1 MINKTIGTYAI
12 VAAVVIAALWV
23 IPPVGV
29 MAALLALAVIPP
41 WGRGLIERA
50 AISTIV
56 GLAIISLAFPREGAT
71 PVTPESA
78 RLTLTVL
85 LIAAVALRLIPR
97 LRDVPL
103 PRIGISDMA
112 IITFAIIGWIWLT
125 SAYWNVEPE
134 QMISGLFF
142 SGWDNQGH
150 LVPFANTYMQQSTT
164 WTTIDG
170 TIAWNQW
177 YPALHSTL
185 WALGELAV
193 NGAGASRVELLWPY
207 VTWNAISFVASFA
220 ALAYVAGDLAA
231 RLVTT
236 YKSWARLLAVGAV
249 ALFGLLGS
257 PALLYNSGFTNFVM
271 GVALVVTATY
281 LSARSMRSARIL
293 GWFLIPAA
301 GIAVLGLWTPLIIAL
316 VPAGIVV
323 LIALWRGPGTEAQAK
338 PTTRRILTIVWA
350 ITSAAIIGLIALDQ
364 SRAILAVDGDSSA
377 GEFTEEIGRVGVG
390 MIPFNTGIALI
401 SPILAILAAIMVR
414 KRGISM
420 MIAVATPVLTTGIIA
435 WIFATGADANGVPR
449 LQSYYVLKA
458 LDGMLLMIAPVLA
471 ALIAAVIVRALANTS
486 VLTKTAGSLTA
497 GLIGLMAFGY
507 VGVHP
512 AQPWD
517 SFTAAP
523 GVQAGNSR
531 VNSVQ
536 NSIVGQSIL
545 AGVQGAQTA
554 PDRTPLLWDGSGQ
567 LQNLWVR
574 TLTGVL
580 STQEARF
587 YGGMPPAP
595 YESKAVDYITLTL
608 NVRPTLDI
616 AIVWYRPPSGELLT
630 DSQGLWAPGRVE
642 LVKVPMRQSPLC
654 EECPT

>member
-1 MINKTIGTYAI
+1 MINRALVTYAV
-12 VAAVVIAALWV
+12 VAAAVIAV
-23 IPPVGV
+23 IWAMPSVGV
-29 MAALLALAVIPP
+29 VAGVVALAVIPP

-50 AISTIV
+50 AISAIV
-56 GLAIISLAFPREGAT
+56 VLGIVSLVFPREGAM

-78 RLTLTVL
+78 RLTLTAL
-85 LIAAVALRLIPR
+85 LIATVALRIVPR

-103 PRIGISDMA
+103 PRVGVSDIA
-112 IITFAIIGWIWLT
+112 IVAVAVIGWIWLT
-125 SAYWNVEPE
+125 GAYWNVTPE

-150 LVPFANTYMQQSTT
+150 LLPFANTYMQQSTT
-164 WTTIDG
+164 WATIDG

-177 YPALHSTL
+177 YPALHSTI

-231 RLVTT
+231 RIVSTNKT
-236 YKSWARLLAVGAV
+236 WARFLAVGAV

-257 PALLYNSGFTNFVM
+257 PALLYNAGFTNFVM
-271 GVALVVTATY
+271 GVALVVAATY
-281 LSARSMRSARIL
+281 LSARSIRSARTL

-301 GIAVLGLWTPLIIAL
+301 GVAALGLWTPLILAL

-323 LIALWRGPGTEAQAK
+323 LIALWRAPQFA
-338 PTTRRILTIVWA
+338 PMTRRILTVIWVVA
-350 ITSAAIIGLIALDQ
+350 SATVIGFIALDQ
-364 SRAILAVDGDSSA
+364 SQAILAVDGESTA

-401 SPILAILAAIMVR
+401 SPVLAILAAIVVRRRGVPMMV
-414 KRGISM
+414 
-420 MIAVATPVLTTGIIA
+420 AVATPTLATGILA
-435 WIFATGADANGVPR
+435 WVFATGADANGVPR

-471 ALIAAVIVRALANTS
+471 ALIAAVIVRALATTS
-486 VLTKTAGSLTA
+486 AVTKVAGSVMA
-497 GLIGLMAFGY
+497 GLVGLMAFGY

-512 AQPWD
+512 EQPWD

-523 GVQAGNSR
+523 GVQAGNIR
-531 VNSVQ
+531 ATSVQ
-536 NSIVGQSIL
+536 DSLIGVAVL
-545 AGVQGAQTA
+545 AGVEGANTA
-554 PDRTPLLWDGSGQ
+554 PDFTPMLWDGSGH
-567 LQNLWVR
+567 LPNLWVR

-580 STQEARF
+580 SSQEASF
-587 YGGMPPAP
+587 YGGLPPFP
-595 YESKAVDYITLTL
+595 YEAKTLDYITLTL
-608 NVRPTLDI
+608 NLKPTLDL
-616 AIVWYRPPSGELLT
+616 ALVFFRPPSGELLT
-630 DSQGLWAPGRVE
+630 EAQTQWPSGRTEVVGVAMQE
-642 LVKVPMRQSPLC
+642 NPLC
-654 EECPT
+654 VECPPRD